1 MKNLDEKES
10 AKLASL
16 IYGTSMDVNWESLKA
31 DDEVEDKTIADLI
44 DKIEESIKNYSPDL
58 TRDKEGNIKYG
69 GEMTRE
75 EFLDVIEQ
83 IRASDTLMRMEIKD
97 ITDNED
103 TNFRAMTLEDLEKD
117 PEKIKTNHCIV
128 GEEGVGWIRIP
139 LKVE

>member
-1 MKNLDEKES
+1 MGADWN
-10 AKLASL
+10 
-16 IYGTSMDVNWESLKA
+16 SMEG
-31 DDEVEDKTIADLI
+31 EKTIANLI
-44 DKIEESIKNYSPDL
+44 SQMEDSVKNYSPDL

-103 TNFRAMTLEDLEKD
+103 TNFRAMTLEDPEKD
-117 PEKIKTNHCIV
+117 PEKNPEKIKTNHCIV

>member
-103 TNFRAMTLEDLEKD
+103 TNFRAMTLED

-139 LKVE
+139 